1 MDAEIIKRLKAWFYL
16 RLAPED
22 WSKFGSSAS
31 QVLQTFD
38 NDPDQ
43 ENAFLRFAEVVV
55 LLEIQKLKNPLL
67 VLQVA
72 KQRALELKRLGLTRE
87 QLKKV
92 SGFDCLVADGYFEI
106 ARDAQGQPIYRNGEP
121 VYTLSEK
128 GRQLEASG
136 PEPPP
141 PQDQ

>member
-22 WSKFGSSAS
+22 WTEFGSSAS

-38 NDPDQ
+38 DDPDQ
-43 ENAFLRFAEVVV
+43 ENALLRFAEVVV
-55 LLEIQKLKNPLL
+55 LLEMQKLKNPLL
-67 VLQVA
+67 ALRVA

-87 QLKKV
+87 QLKRV
-92 SGFDCLVADGYFEI
+92 PGSDRLVANGYLGI
-106 ARDAQGQPIYRNGEP
+106 ARDSQDQPIYHNGEP
-121 VYTLSEK
+121 TYILSEK

-136 PEPPP
+136 QEPPP
-141 PQDQ
+141 PQEQ

>member
-1 MDAEIIKRLKAWFYL
+1 MDAEIINRLRSWFYL

-43 ENAFLRFAEVVV
+43 EDALLRFAEVVV
-55 LLEIQKLKNPLL
+55 LLEIQRLKNPLRVVKL
-67 VLQVA
+67 A
-72 KQRALELKRLGLTRE
+72 RKRALELKRLGLTRE
-87 QLKKV
+87 QLIKV
-92 SGFDCLVADGYFEI
+92 SGFDSLVGDGYFEV
-106 ARDAQGQPIYRNGEP
+106 ACDAEGQPIYRNGEP

-128 GRQLEASG
+128 GRKLTASG
-136 PEPPP
+136 LP
-141 PQDQ
+141 PQEQELP